1 MEKTTTKIR
10 VHLDGSILLL
20 KSISRDV
27 DAALCGFKP
36 VAHGLTVAEA
46 AAILRSNTF

>member
-1 MEKTTTKIR
+1 
-10 VHLDGSILLL
+10 L

-27 DAALCGFKP
+27 DAVRYGFLP

-46 AAILRSNTF
+46 AAIIRSNTF